1 MPAPRTPVRIGLI
14 GAGGIAGA
22 HARGYRTLAAEG
34 LCRVT
39 AVADTVPEAAA
50 RRAHELGA
58 PHTFADHRDLLR
70 LAGPDAPDAVD
81 ICLPH
86 DLHAA
91 VALEAFAAGRH
102 VLVEKPIAT
111 TLEDARAMVA
121 AARAAGLTLQVG
133 HNERFDP
140 QYQEMKRLVEA
151 GTLGEVFAARAD
163 HNQDL
168 RLPEG
173 HWLRSGARSGGGVVI
188 GSGIHRLD
196 LLRWLLGE
204 VAEVY
209 QVQVDRPERLEPEA
223 AAFTTLRL
231 QSGAIAELSS
241 NWAVRRFPW
250 YEMMW
255 LYGSRG
261 SVHNI
266 GGLHLDDGG
275 TGGFTPV
282 PLAER
287 DSFTEEIRHF
297 VSCVATGTKPLV
309 DGVEGLHALALCL
322 AGYRSA
328 AEGRPVK
335 PEA

>member
-1 MPAPRTPVRIGLI
+1 MATAPSPVRIGLI

-22 HARGYRTLAAEG
+22 HARGYRALAAEG

-39 AVADTVPEAAA
+39 AVADALPEAAA
-50 RRAHELGA
+50 RRAGELEA
-58 PHTFADHRDLLR
+58 AHTFSDYHDLLA
-70 LAGPDAPDAVD
+70 LSGPDSPDAVD

-86 DLHAA
+86 DLHTE
-91 VALEAFAAGRH
+91 VALAACASGKH

-111 TLEDARAMVA
+111 TLQDARAMIL
-121 AARAAGLTLQVG
+121 AARAAGVVLQVG

-140 QYQEMKRLVEA
+140 QYQEMKRLVDTGA
-151 GTLGEVFAARAD
+151 LGEVFAARAD

-173 HWLRSGARSGGGVVI
+173 HWLRSAQRSGGGVVI

-196 LLRWLLGE
+196 LLRWFLGD
-204 VAEVY
+204 VAEVH
-209 QVQVDRPERLEPEA
+209 QVQVTRPERLEPEA

-231 QSGAIAELSS
+231 HSGAIAELSS

-255 LYGSRG
+255 LYGSHG

-266 GGLHLDDGG
+266 GGVHLDDGHG
-275 TGGFTPV
+275 DVRRLSV
-282 PLAER
+282 PER

-297 VSCVATGTKPLV
+297 LTCVTTGATPLV
-309 DGVEGLHALALCL
+309 NGEEGLRALALCL

-328 AEGRPVK
+328 AEGRPVT
-335 PEA
+335 PDA